1 MLEILLE
8 YCISTGIE
16 PTLDFIFYLKR
27 GSTIEDT
34 LRESKNIL
42 YFLHITKELQLTHN
56 DTKKY
61 LQKLNGDFS
70 KENILLTISKD
81 T

>member
-1 MLEILLE
+1 MLEILE
-8 YCISTGIE
+8 KYCKESGVE
-16 PTLDFIFYLKR
+16 PTLDFIFYLKND
-27 GSTIEDT
+27 STIEDT
-34 LRESKNIL
+34 LTESKNIL
-42 YFLHITKELQLTHN
+42 YFLHITKKFNLTHN

-61 LQKLNGDFS
+61 LEKLNGDFT